1 MLGFW
6 KQMSKTLDPFH
17 FLLLSVAGWMN
28 QKQQYAIEYL
38 REENRVLRAQLGGR
52 RLRFTDHQRRTMAV
66 KARLLGRKMLAEMAT
81 IVTPQTL
88 LGWHRK
94 RIGTNMTVARAAA
107 PAGRRQGKGSKSW
120 SCVWRRTIVAG
131 VCTNSGRAVESRP

>member
-1 MLGFW
+1 MPPG
-6 KQMSKTLDPFH
+6 S
-17 FLLLSVAGWMN
+17 SA
-28 QKQQYAIEYL
+28 L

-52 RLRFTDHQRRTMAV
+52 RRRFTDDQRRSLAV

-94 RIGTNMTVARAAA
+94 LIANKYDGSARRSPGR
-107 PAGRRQGKGSKSW
+107 PATAKETEELVVRLATEN
-120 SCVWRRTIVAG
+120 RTKISP
-131 VCTNSGRAVESRP
+131 TRHHR